1 METQPK
7 IVVLCGGKFAFPSL
21 QALGFEKYLNGVAI
35 ASDSK
40 IICDSLEKECDQNNL
55 NFKKLH
61 SKNEVD
67 DLLNWFLEI
76 NPDYIFSI
84 SFPYLITE
92 KVLAYG
98 EKKFIN
104 FHPAKLPEFRGSMP
118 IFETLKYQETE
129 TAVAVHYMDKCFDS
143 GEIIFQDKVI
153 INPNETYGS
162 LAVKLSKQ
170 TANSAIN
177 LANMLAFATKIPSVK
192 QNEEEANFYEKP
204 SNFDTFIKW
213 KQMSAQEIE
222 ALVNACN
229 PWNIGADTVYMG
241 NQVKLIKITSNNLP
255 HNAIPGTILK
265 INEDATF
272 NIACAENDQITV
284 KLLKVDEGIIEA
296 EDFIKTKEITNTTF
310 L

>member
-1 METQPK
+1 METQTK
-7 IVVLCGGKFAFPSL
+7 IIVLCGGKFAFPTL

-40 IICDSLEKECDQNNL
+40 IICDSLEKECNQNNL
-55 NFKKLH
+55 NYKKLH

-76 NPDYIFSI
+76 KPDYIFSI

-104 FHPAKLPEFRGSMP
+104 FHPAKLPEFRGPMP

-129 TAVAVHYMDKCFDS
+129 TAVAVHYMDECFDS

-153 INPNETYGS
+153 INQNETYGS

-170 TANSAIN
+170 TANSALN
-177 LANMLAFATKIPSVK
+177 LANMLAFASKIPTTI
-192 QNEEEANFYEKP
+192 QDEDEANFYEKP

-241 NQVKLIKITSNNLP
+241 NQVKLIKITCNNLP

-296 EDFIKTKEITNTTF
+296 QDFIKSKEIINTAF